1 MNKLLY
7 IVAIAGVIATATTS
21 QKILAVAMGAA
32 CVAWFALDIAEKKLL
47 NK

>member
-1 MNKLLY
+1 MDKLLY
-7 IVAIAGVIATATTS
+7 IVAIMGVIATATTS

-32 CVAWFALDIAEKKLL
+32 CVAWFALDMAEKKFL